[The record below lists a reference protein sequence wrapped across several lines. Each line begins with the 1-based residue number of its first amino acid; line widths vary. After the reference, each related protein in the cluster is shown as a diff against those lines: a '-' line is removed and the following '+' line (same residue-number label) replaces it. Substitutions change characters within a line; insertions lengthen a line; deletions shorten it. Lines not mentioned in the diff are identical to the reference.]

1 MYPIVSA
8 RHGALEAAFPA
19 TLVKCLIQKYT
30 STPNNLI
37 GIPEPSERKC
47 SDSGWYSE
55 PRTMITE
62 SVTHE
67 AVR

>member
-1 MYPIVSA
+1 
-8 RHGALEAAFPA
+8 
-19 TLVKCLIQKYT
+19 
-30 STPNNLI
+30 LI